1 MKHALTKF
9 EVIHIIKYILKGE
22 NNETIKRRYKTT
34 IPSVYICF
42 VIMCPQSLYLPQLW
56 IEWSTTSLT
65 AYNMSCFFSGCCCF
79 FCESHTMTLFVN
91 LMPFLVRTHACPLLP
106 IDLCEQVYWMFSH
119 VN

>member
-22 NNETIKRRYKTT
+22 NNDTIKRRYKTT

-65 AYNMSCFFSGCCCF
+65 AYNMSCFFSGWEVLPLPCTPRLLF

-91 LMPFLVRTHACPLLP
+91 A
-106 IDLCEQVYWMFSH
+106 FSCK
-119 VN
+119 NSRLSPPTYRSL